1 MNKQFL
7 RFTLYAIIIYVT
19 NNTSNPAIAAS
30 QPLWGDGAH
39 ICAVIDEDSDKRH
52 SDQFLNHHYAHAF
65 AANLNFGDPRTVRLI
80 YFLPNDRPY
89 RAAVVQRMK
98 DRIRTIQTFFAEQM
112 AAHGYGKITFRVE
125 TDPQGKPIVHRV
137 NGRHPDRYYLSDT
150 VPTVYNE
157 IAEAFNFFENI
168 YFIVVDNSTNRIGR
182 GTRSFGGFADRKGKN
197 GGYVLIRSDFGQV
210 LGVHEMGHAF
220 GLMHDFSNTGYIMSY
235 GPGRN
240 QLSADYAE
248 YLSVHP
254 YFNPDIPI
262 QENHPPNIE
271 LISLRQYPAGSEN
284 IPIRLNVSDSD
295 GIHQVIL
302 FVTTIEPH
310 PAAGQFEIKES
321 RSLGGDTDP
330 LVRFGYDGVFPSNRS
345 TNLSNPMAHPIRI
358 EAVDRNGN
366 VNRNRFVLFSEA
378 LQPLTKILGDN
389 QHSLPNTPLPVPFV
403 IEVRNVRD
411 GSTARGVD
419 VTFTPTAGGGRLSTV
434 RTTTNAKG
442 RAQSTLTLGP
452 SLGTHTVQVS
462 AAGIEGTVTFNA
474 VAEPAID
481 IPDPNLRAALETRIG
496 VSPGDPISPSQMTTL
511 THFTARNADISD
523 LTGLESATN
532 LRDLKLPENGIAD
545 MSALSGLTNLTVLNL
560 GNNSISDLSPLVGL
574 TDLTELL
581 LGNNN
586 ISDISALA
594 GLTNLMRLHLE
605 NNNISDISAVAG
617 LTNLTQLSLKGNSIS
632 DISRLVEN
640 TGLGSGDTVDLRG
653 NLLGY
658 QSIYTHI
665 PALQSRQVTVEFDN
679 RTPTPPLKISGD
691 DQRDIAGTALEQP
704 LVVEVRDGA
713 STPFEGVPVIFTI
726 TAGGGSVQP
735 DTVSTNENG
744 RAQTIL
750 TLGLDGV
757 INTVAVN
764 VEGVSETVT
773 FSTIA
778 NIQFDLSLPS
788 GLSLTHVP
796 LKVIIVDGTPQ
807 PIESIANLYDALGG
821 ADTVINLFAHDA
833 RAREWVGYFRS
844 SDRGTAADRALTDD
858 MGVIAHLATPVSIR
872 LSGSSLGT
880 NGTSLITLNP
890 GLNLVGLP
898 LEDSRV
904 TRVSDLF
911 ALEGIEDNVSV
922 IYVEENG
929 AFKAVTQAD
938 DPGDILITGGQSFI
952 LVAQNDATVAISG
965 DGWTNISQTAAA
977 PSVRNTNPRPILTGI
992 QVTDTTP
999 ILGLNGSIVNEET
1012 GVKMAGFRVTVKNL
1026 STGREVSTIVTDG
1039 LGYRLA
1045 VVDIETGRAAA
1056 IGDILEVSAQASD
1069 PLIGVAPLRYTVTT
1083 KDLNQSFVQLPALVT
1098 YEIPT
1103 ETELL
1108 TNYPN
1113 PFNPETWIPY
1123 RLAEDA
1129 FVTLTI
1135 YDPSGHVVRT
1145 LNLGHRVAAVYESQ
1159 SKAIHWNGR
1168 NDAGEGVASGVY
1180 FYTLTA
1186 GDYSATRKML
1196 ILK

>member
-19 NNTSNPAIAAS
+19 NNTPNPAIAAS

-52 SDQFLNHHYAHAF
+52 SDQFLNRHYARAS
-65 AANLNFGDPRTVRLI
+65 AAHLNIGDPRTVRLI

-89 RAAVVQRMK
+89 RTDVVQRMK
-98 DRIRTIQTFFAEQM
+98 DRIRAVQTFFAEQM
-112 AAHGYGKITFRVE
+112 EVHGYGRVTFGVE
-125 TDPQGKPIVHRV
+125 ADPQGEPIVHRV
-137 NGRHPDRYYLSDT
+137 NGRRPDRYYLSDT
-150 VPTVYNE
+150 VSTVYNE

-168 YFIVVDNSTNRIGR
+168 YLIVVDNSTNRIGR
-182 GTRSFGGFADRKGKN
+182 GDRSFGGFADRKGKN

-210 LGVHEMGHAF
+210 LGAHEMGHAF

-254 YFNPDIPI
+254 YFNPNIPI
-262 QENHPPNIE
+262 QEDRPPRIK
-271 LISLRQYPAGSEN
+271 LISSRQYPAGSEN
-284 IPIRLNVSDSD
+284 TPIRLNVSDSD

-310 PAAGQFEIKES
+310 SAAGQFEIKECHS
-321 RSLGGDTDP
+321 FGGNTEP
-330 LVRFGYDGVFPSNRS
+330 LVEFGYDGVFPSNRS

-411 GSTARGVD
+411 GSTSRGVD
-419 VTFTPTAGGGRLSTV
+419 VRFTVTAGDGRLSTV

-442 RAQSTLTLGP
+442 RAQSTFTLGS
-452 SLGTHTVQVS
+452 SLGTHTVRVS
-462 AAGIEGTVTFNA
+462 AAGIEGAVTFNA

-481 IPDPNLRAALETRIG
+481 IPDPNLRAALETRLG
-496 VSPGDPISPSQMTTL
+496 VSPGNPISPSQMTTL

-545 MSALSGLTNLTVLNL
+545 MSALSGLTNLTALNL
-560 GNNSISDLSPLVGL
+560 GNNSIAHLSPLVGL
-574 TDLTELL
+574 TNLTELL

-586 ISDISALA
+586 ISDISP
-594 GLTNLMRLHLE
+594 
-605 NNNISDISAVAG
+605 
-617 LTNLTQLSLKGNSIS
+617 
-632 DISRLVEN
+632 LVEN
-640 TGLGSGDTVDLRG
+640 TGLGVGDTVYLRG
-653 NLLGY
+653 NPLNY

-665 PALQSRQVTVEFDN
+665 PTLQNRQVTVEFDN

-691 DQRDIAGTALEQP
+691 DQHTAPGRALEQP
-704 LVVEVRDGA
+704 FIVEVQDGT
-713 STPFEGVPVIFTI
+713 STPFEGVPVTFTVA
-726 TAGGGSVQP
+726 AGGGSVHP
-735 DTVSTNENG
+735 ETVLTDESGRAESTLTFGPKASTN
-744 RAQTIL
+744 
-750 TLGLDGV
+750 
-757 INTVAVN
+757 TVHVS
-764 VEGVSETVT
+764 VEG
-773 FSTIA
+773 IA
-778 NIQFDLSLPS
+778 ELAIFNAIAEIEFDLSMPS
-788 GLSLTHVP
+788 NINLIHVP
-796 LKVIIVDGTPQ
+796 LKVKTVAGAAQNIT
-807 PIESIANLYDALGG
+807 SISQLYDAFGGASKINFLITYDSQIQQWQSYLGPADTGTSADKVLTNDTGIIASAIAPATLHLGG
-821 ADTVINLFAHDA
+821 N
-833 RAREWVGYFRS
+833 
-844 SDRGTAADRALTDD
+844 
-858 MGVIAHLATPVSIR
+858 P
-872 LSGSSLGT
+872 LGT
-880 NGTSLITLNP
+880 NGNTTITLNP
-890 GLNLVGLP
+890 GINIVGLP
-898 LEDSRV
+898 LRDPRI

-911 ALEGIEDNVSV
+911 ALDGIRGNVST
-922 IYVEENG
+922 IILTDNG
-929 AFKAVTQAD
+929 EFRLVGRVN
-938 DPGDILITGGQSFI
+938 DPGDIEITGGQSLI
-952 LVAQNDATVAISG
+952 LSAQKTATIEISG
-965 DGWTNISQTAAA
+965 EGWYNTSAIATA
-977 PSVRNTNPRPILTGI
+977 PSAGNTDLRSQLT
-992 QVTDTTP
+992 VNTTP
-999 ILGLNGSIVNEET
+999 ILALRGSIVNEQT
-1012 GVKMAGFRVTVKNL
+1012 GSKVGGFRVTVKNL
-1026 STGREVSTIVTDG
+1026 STGREITTVTGADET
-1039 LGYRLA
+1039 GYRITA
-1045 VVDIETGRAAA
+1045 VDIETMRAAT
-1056 IGDILEVSAQASD
+1056 IGDILEISAQSPD
-1069 PLIGVAPLRYTVTT
+1069 PFVGVQLLRYTIRTEDILRSWI
-1083 KDLNQSFVQLPALVT
+1083 KLPALVT

-1135 YDPSGHVVRT
+1135 YDPSGHVVRI
-1145 LNLGHRVAAVYESQ
+1145 LNVGHRVAAVYESQ

-1168 NDAGEGVASGVY
+1168 NDAGERVASGVY